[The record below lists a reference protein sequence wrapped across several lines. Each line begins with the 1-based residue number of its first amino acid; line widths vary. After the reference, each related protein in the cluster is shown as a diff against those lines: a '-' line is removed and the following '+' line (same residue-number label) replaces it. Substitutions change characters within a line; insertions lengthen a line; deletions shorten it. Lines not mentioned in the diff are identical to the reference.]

1 MYFISTGIVL
11 EILNEKFKT
20 KKAEDLHSF
29 MPLRLK
35 KRWQKVYMNKKRN
48 KMIFSQQGQDLQ

>member
-20 KKAEDLHSF
+20 KKAEDLHSI

-35 KRWQKVYMNKKRN
+35 KRWQKVYMNKKKKQN
-48 KMIFSQQGQDLQ
+48 DF